1 MVLMNL
7 ISNQKTDIFRVV
19 FVAQLLYRLYY
30 LF

>member
-19 FVAQLLYRLYY
+19 FVTQLLYRLYY